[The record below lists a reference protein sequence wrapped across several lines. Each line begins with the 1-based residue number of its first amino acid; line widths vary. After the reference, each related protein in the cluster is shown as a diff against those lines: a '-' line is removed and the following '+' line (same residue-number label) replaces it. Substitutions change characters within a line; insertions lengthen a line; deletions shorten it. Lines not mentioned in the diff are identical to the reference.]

1 MSIRTTYRPAHGHPA
16 AAESP
21 ARVPQLSRAQLAV
34 LRLQLESLRADCE
47 RQMTAASATLAQ
59 LREDGSLT
67 DAATQA
73 PLMAA
78 LRSLGDAERTAVDVA
93 DALTR
98 MDSGQF
104 GGCARCGRPIPLERL
119 EVRPFGRH
127 CMTCS
132 R

>member
-16 AAESP
+16 ADPP
-21 ARVPQLSRAQLAV
+21 ARLPQFSSAQLAV

-93 DALTR
+93 DALAR

-127 CMTCS
+127 CVTCS
-132 R
+132 G

>member
-16 AAESP
+16 TDSP
-21 ARVPQLSRAQLAV
+21 ARVSPLSSAQLAV

-47 RQMTAASATLAQ
+47 RQMTVASATLAQ
-59 LREDGSLT
+59 LRVDGSLT
-67 DAATQA
+67 DPAAQA

-104 GGCARCGRPIPLERL
+104 GCCVRCGRPIPLERL
-119 EVRPFGRH
+119 EVRPFGRY
-127 CMTCS
+127 CVTCAG
-132 R
+132 